1 MLNATEYK
9 AYDYGM
15 DWKWVINMKSIEEL
29 RKELHSAMQLGN
41 KEEILRV
48 SQELDIAILDFL
60 KESKGQVVA
69 NESVYNSK

>member
-1 MLNATEYK
+1 
-9 AYDYGM
+9 
-15 DWKWVINMKSIEEL
+15 MKSIEEL